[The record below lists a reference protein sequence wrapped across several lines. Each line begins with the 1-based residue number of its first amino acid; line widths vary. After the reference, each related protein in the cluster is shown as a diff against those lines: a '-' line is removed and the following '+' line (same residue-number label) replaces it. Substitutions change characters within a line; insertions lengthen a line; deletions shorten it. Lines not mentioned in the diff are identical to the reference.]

1 MESAEQHLKYHTPVL
16 AREILDLLELKSGDH
31 CVDATLG
38 DGGHTSL
45 LLNATA
51 PNGRVLGIDAD
62 IEGLNRAR
70 SRLSSFGKR
79 VQIANDNFTN
89 MGKLVNEYN
98 FHPISAI
105 LFDLGLSS
113 YQLDQASRGFS
124 FRDNNLDMRLQSN
137 QVLQAADI
145 VNSYSE
151 KDLEQLLI
159 TYGEEPHARRIT
171 RTIIRH
177 RPISSAWEL
186 AQVIERAVPR
196 RGRRTHP
203 ATKSFQAIRIRV
215 NNDLKNLETSL
226 YEAMNTLKQGG
237 RLAVIAYHS
246 LEDRMVKLF
255 YRKESQDCV
264 CPSEQ
269 LECICEHK
277 AKLHVLNKKIVRP
290 TDEEIELNPR
300 SRSARLRVAMTL
312 GLEGSFNY
320 GYSNPC

>member
-1 MESAEQHLKYHTPVL
+1 MGSAEHQLKYHTPVL
-16 AREILDLLELKSGDH
+16 AQEVLDLLELKPGDR

-51 PNGRVLGIDAD
+51 PHGRVLGIDAD
-62 IEGLNRAR
+62 SEGLNRAR

-89 MGKLVNEYN
+89 IGNLVNKYD

-124 FRDNNLDMRLQSN
+124 FRDNSLDMRLQSN
-137 QVLQAADI
+137 QVLKATDI

-159 TYGEEPHARRIT
+159 NYGEEPYARRIT
-171 RTIIRH
+171 RTIIRN

-196 RGRRTHP
+196 RGRRIHP
-203 ATKSFQAIRIRV
+203 ATKSFQAIRMRV
-215 NNDLKNLETSL
+215 NSDLKNLETSL

-264 CPSEQ
+264 CPSKQ

-277 AKLHVLNKKIVRP
+277 ARLHILNKKIVRP
-290 TDEEIELNPR
+290 TNEEIELNPR

-312 GLEGSFNY
+312 GLEGSF
-320 GYSNPC
+320 

>member
-1 MESAEQHLKYHTPVL
+1 MGSAEHLLKYHTPVL
-16 AREILDLLELKSGDH
+16 AGEVLDLLELKPGDR
-31 CVDATLG
+31 CIDATLG
-38 DGGHTSL
+38 DGGHTNL

-51 PNGRVLGIDAD
+51 PDGRVLGIDAD
-62 IEGLNRAR
+62 TESLSRAR

-79 VQIANDNFTN
+79 VELANDNFAN
-89 MGKLVNEYN
+89 IGNLVNTHN

-124 FRDNNLDMRLQSN
+124 FRDNNLDMRLQSS
-137 QVLQAADI
+137 QVLKAADI
-145 VNSYSE
+145 VNNYSE

-159 TYGEEPHARRIT
+159 NYGEEPYARRIT

-186 AQVIERAVPR
+186 AQLIERAVPR
-196 RGRRTHP
+196 RGRRIHP
-203 ATKSFQAIRIRV
+203 ATKSFQAIRMRV

-226 YEAMNTLKQGG
+226 YEAMNVLKQGG

-246 LEDRMVKLF
+246 LEDRIVKLF

-264 CPSEQ
+264 CPSVQ
-269 LECICEHK
+269 IECVCEHK
-277 AKLHVLNKKIVRP
+277 AKLHILNRKIVSP
-290 TDEEIELNPR
+290 TKEEIELNPR

-312 GLEGSFNY
+312 GLEGSF
-320 GYSNPC
+320 